1 MAALGAETA
10 SGDFEVFE
18 YCFAG
23 LPSQPALEPASPEG
37 EWVAIASG
45 LKMGSAGD
53 AADLRTEMLV
63 EFLLGEAGEEEAS
76 LGLGCT
82 PSAPHTAAD
91 RTKYYRTRRMRSRC
105 LVSSLPATLWPGQ
118 ISAQRGAT
126 SRRRCLFATS
136 LPLLYADF

>member
-45 LKMGSAGD
+45 LQMGSAGD

-76 LGLGCT
+76 LALGCT
-82 PSAPHTAAD
+82 PSPRIPQLIGPST
-91 RTKYYRTRRMRSRC
+91 TGPGGC
-105 LVSSLPATLWPGQ
+105 GQGVSSHSCRQLFGPARYRRNWERRAEKGARLP
-118 ISAQRGAT
+118 
-126 SRRRCLFATS
+126 
-136 LPLLYADF
+136 